1 LPPPLL
7 PGILEQS
14 SVSGKV
20 ERIVKRAFI
29 TTAILV
35 ACLLL
40 GFSAVALVKGPE
52 ASKASGR
59 RLSLEAET
67 SREQPL
73 VASII
78 TSDAAVEAPEPGR
91 ASPLRGLELIRFT
104 ADTLKPESLLAVDQ
118 AMARG
123 KALEWSKAVEA
134 EGSKPMEALGEI
146 LPSSAWFQARLI
158 TKRDEP
164 DLALDAKAAD
174 AYGKVY
180 AELKKTLISTKAT
193 SAAMEAVI
201 TEVWRYSDSAAK
213 LKAGPAAVL
222 KTRDRWLPAKS
233 QLGSSHQYALD
244 IFFTSIKRHG
254 AVETGPTIRSM
265 SRGVVVAAAGDWN
278 GGDKPSSYRAGGLS
292 PKAGN
297 GAIIF
302 DPDQGRYYA
311 YFHLSDVSVHAGQVV
326 SAGDVLGKGGNT
338 GVNARKK
345 DHGGHVHI
353 EIHDV
358 EGGAWTSYKIRD
370 LIVSIR

>member
-1 LPPPLL
+1 
-7 PGILEQS
+7 
-14 SVSGKV
+14 V
-20 ERIVKRAFI
+20 EHIAKRAFI

-40 GFSAVALVKGPE
+40 GFSAVALAKGPE
-52 ASKASGR
+52 ALKTTGRHLGPGARAAS
-59 RLSLEAET
+59 
-67 SREQPL
+67 EQPL
-73 VASII
+73 VASRHTTDVTI
-78 TSDAAVEAPEPGR
+78 AVPETGST
-91 ASPLRGLELIRFT
+91 APLRGLELIRFT
-104 ADTLKPESLLAVDQ
+104 AGTLKPESLLAVDQ
-118 AMARG
+118 AMARNR
-123 KALEWSKAVEA
+123 ALEWSRAVEA
-134 EGSKPMEALGEI
+134 EGSSPIAALGEI
-146 LPSSAWFQARLI
+146 LPSFTWFQARLV

-164 DLALDAKAAD
+164 DLILDANAAD
-174 AYGKVY
+174 EYGRVY
-180 AELKKTLISTKAT
+180 TELKKTLVTTKAT
-193 SAAMEAVI
+193 SAAIEAVI
-201 TEVWRYSDSAAK
+201 TEVWRFSDSAAK
-213 LKAGPAAVL
+213 LEPGPAAVL

-244 IFFTSIKRHG
+244 IFFTSVKRHG
-254 AVETGPTIRSM
+254 SVETGPTIRSM

-278 GGDKPSSYRAGGLS
+278 GGDKPSLYRAGGLS

-311 YFHLSDVSVHAGQVV
+311 YFHLSDVSVRAGQVV

-370 LIVSIR
+370 LIVSIH